1 MESLEEIRQKTC
13 KIVLDNLPN
22 LTGVEGLDDTNLFSL
37 GLDSI
42 NSIALVL
49 SLEDAFGVE
58 FEMYEISYEN
68 FRTIADI
75 VELMK
80 RKVLH

>member
-1 MESLEEIRQKTC
+1 MEHLEEIRQKTR

-22 LTGVEGLDDTNLFSL
+22 LTGVEGLDDTNLFRL